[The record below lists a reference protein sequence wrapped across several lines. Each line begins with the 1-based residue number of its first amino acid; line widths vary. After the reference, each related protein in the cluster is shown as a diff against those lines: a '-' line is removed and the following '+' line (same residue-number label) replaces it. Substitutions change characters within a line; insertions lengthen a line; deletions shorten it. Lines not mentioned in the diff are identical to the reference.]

1 MHSGS
6 RRGTT
11 LALVLPGSRTGSAA
25 PRIAPCQVACGLGP
39 AGRSLPGWDWVARGG
54 SGLWSAGEAGA
65 ALRGQFR
72 HRRQV
77 ASRSRRRCCPLSR
90 RARAA
95 APPCHVVRHCI
106 RGVCIRSQHT
116 GRARPGRPSW
126 RSAGAP
132 GLHAQGR
139 PRSHVPGIAF
149 ERFASA
155 INAWDGVSPFAGLR
169 GPSTPR
175 QRRFG
180 AGNPS
185 NSPPRSAVLC
195 ERPIWAIT
203 DFVGFSAYAGYPK
216 DWPTGGAHLVI
227 PANAGIHDL
236 PLSRQLEVVDTG
248 IRRHDGG
255 HRWRVDHSDTRYY
268 SAILDRSYGAPSTG
282 RSIWRAGAEDGMI
295 RCRRAAAEHPSLS
308 GSARIMPPPALSRT
322 LPAPPEPPPVPGP

>member
-1 MHSGS
+1 MRPWSGWS
-6 RRGTT
+6 QPSRVGLGREGRVGTVECRRGGGC
-11 LALVLPGSRTGSAA
+11 AAGAVPPPSPGCIEVSAA
-25 PRIAPCQVACGLGP
+25 LLSAV
-39 AGRSLPGWDWVARGG
+39 
-54 SGLWSAGEAGA
+54 SAGPGGRTTVPRCA
-65 ALRGQFR
+65 ALRP
-72 HRRQV
+72 
-77 ASRSRRRCCPLSR
+77 RRCT
-90 RARAA
+90 
-95 APPCHVVRHCI
+95 
-106 RGVCIRSQHT
+106 RSQHP
-116 GRARPGRPSW
+116 GWARRGRPWW
-126 RSAGAP
+126 RSAGAS
-132 GLHAQGR
+132 GLQARGR
-139 PRSHVPGIAF
+139 RRSHVPGIAF

-227 PANAGIHDL
+227 PANAGIHDF